1 MNLKQKLCEFLLNNN
16 LVKENDVI
24 KHSYSNKR
32 LSEWNKRNVE
42 FNNISPTLDTRCD
55 CLGVVVKEKNMNNLR
70 IRKLTPTECFRLMGV
85 KDEDSGKLNHLSN
98 SVKYHLAGDSIVVNV
113 LEAIFKSILID
124 NPVVDK
130 KPIRLIEF
138 FAGYG
143 SQALALKYLGIPFE
157 HYVTCEWA
165 IKSIDAYKHIHFP
178 NVNEDYTDLMDKDD
192 LVDFLYEK
200 GISSNWNEPMTR
212 EQIARKNEN
221 ELRQIYNN
229 CAITKNLINIQQV
242 HGQDLKITERER
254 FNYILTYSFP
264 CVTKNTLVLT
274 ERGYIPFKDVFIGEK
289 VLTKSNTWQQV
300 IKQFDNGITDV
311 YLLKGFGTAG
321 IECTK
326 EHKFYVREMY
336 RKGHKSI
343 RYFKEPKM
351 KHAKDLVTSKD
362 YLGIPVIKEERPFYT
377 DDVNFW
383 YLIGMY
389 LGDGWLNKTSKDI
402 RFCLNDVKIEKFSKL
417 GYQYSM
423 YDNGFNCK
431 TLRINDKDVYAFIE
445 KYIGTVSD
453 RKHIPIEIL
462 NLPRKQLQ
470 ALYDG
475 YLATDGCV
483 IGNKHQFSS
492 INESMSYSLVSI
504 IHKLY
509 NKPAYIYK
517 INTKPKKVIQGREVN
532 QKNWY
537 QVRFKLNNSKQDKAF
552 YENGYIWFP
561 FKSLTYLRKDNVYNM
576 EIENDH
582 SYIIN
587 GVISANCQD
596 LSLAGKGAGMEKG
609 SGTRSGMLWEVE
621 RILDE
626 LGEELPQILL
636 MENVPQVVG
645 KKNKEHFDK
654 WVYFLESK
662 GYTNKYCMLNAK
674 EVGYSEPV
682 PQNRNRCFMISVL
695 NPKCDIVFPEKTE
708 RIMVLKDVLEENV
721 DEKYYLS
728 EKQVDSI
735 RNSTFVT
742 NKNRIQEKDYCQTLC
757 ARDWKDPK
765 CAAVNRLGGIF
776 DTEESTHQA
785 VSVYDIDGISPT
797 LSTMQ
802 GGYRQ
807 PCVAEIRRDE
817 GIRLFKDNCCG
828 SLRTIDSCG
837 DKVILI
843 KNNTKQGYLEACDG
857 DCVNISSRMKN
868 QRGNV
873 QKGIT
878 QTITTSGGNE
888 RGVVL
893 EEKWADLD

>member
-1 MNLKQKLCEFLLNNN
+1 MNLKQELCEFLLNNN

-24 KHSYSNKR
+24 KHSYSNSR
-32 LSEWNKRNVE
+32 LYEWNKRNVE

-70 IRKLTPTECFRLMGV
+70 IRKLTPTECFRLQGV
-85 KDEDSGKLNHLSN
+85 KDDDSETLNHLSN

-138 FAGYG
+138 FSGYG

-178 NVNEDYTDLMDKDD
+178 NINEDYTDLMDKDD

-212 EQIARKNEN
+212 EQIARKNEK
-221 ELRQIYNN
+221 ELRDIYNN

-242 HGQDLKITERER
+242 HGQDLKITEREH

-264 CVTKNTLVLT
+264 
-274 ERGYIPFKDVFIGEK
+274 
-289 VLTKSNTWQQV
+289 
-300 IKQFDNGITDV
+300 
-311 YLLKGFGTAG
+311 
-321 IECTK
+321 
-326 EHKFYVREMY
+326 
-336 RKGHKSI
+336 
-343 RYFKEPKM
+343 
-351 KHAKDLVTSKD
+351 
-362 YLGIPVIKEERPFYT
+362 
-377 DDVNFW
+377 
-383 YLIGMY
+383 
-389 LGDGWLNKTSKDI
+389 
-402 RFCLNDVKIEKFSKL
+402 
-417 GYQYSM
+417 
-423 YDNGFNCK
+423 
-431 TLRINDKDVYAFIE
+431 
-445 KYIGTVSD
+445 
-453 RKHIPIEIL
+453 
-462 NLPRKQLQ
+462 
-470 ALYDG
+470 
-475 YLATDGCV
+475 
-483 IGNKHQFSS
+483 
-492 INESMSYSLVSI
+492 
-504 IHKLY
+504 
-509 NKPAYIYK
+509 
-517 INTKPKKVIQGREVN
+517 
-532 QKNWY
+532 
-537 QVRFKLNNSKQDKAF
+537 
-552 YENGYIWFP
+552 
-561 FKSLTYLRKDNVYNM
+561 
-576 EIENDH
+576 
-582 SYIIN
+582 
-587 GVISANCQD
+587 CQD

-621 RILDE
+621 KILDE

-654 WVYFLESK
+654 WVDFLESK

-674 EVGYSEPV
+674 EVGYPEPV

-695 NPKCDIVFPEKTE
+695 NPKCDIVFPEKME
-708 RIMVLKDVLEENV
+708 RTMVLKDLLEENV

-728 EKQVDSI
+728 EKMLNCFLKEGTSSYPRKERFLQNI
-735 RNSTFVT
+735 NR
-742 NKNRIQEKDYCQTLC
+742 KNQDVANAITTISGQRPTDNFIKIKDNLPQ
-757 ARDWKDPK
+757 
-765 CAAVNRLGGIF
+765 I
-776 DTEESTHQA
+776 
-785 VSVYDIDGISPT
+785 
-797 LSTMQ
+797 
-802 GGYRQ
+802 
-807 PCVAEIRRDE
+807 AELRRDE

-837 DKVILI
+837 DKVLLI
-843 KNNTKQGYLEACDG
+843 KNNTKQGYLEAFVGDG
-857 DCVNISSRMKN
+857 VNISSRMKN

-873 QKGIT
+873 QKGMT